1 MIKRKYRKKIKR
13 EYKRKYKRGR
23 GVGDRFKFLYSLG
36 KQWHNSMQWGA
47 KKLCDGKTECTQK
60 GNFAKW

>member
-36 KQWHNSMQWGA
+36 KQWHNSMQ
-47 KKLCDGKTECTQK
+47 
-60 GNFAKW
+60 